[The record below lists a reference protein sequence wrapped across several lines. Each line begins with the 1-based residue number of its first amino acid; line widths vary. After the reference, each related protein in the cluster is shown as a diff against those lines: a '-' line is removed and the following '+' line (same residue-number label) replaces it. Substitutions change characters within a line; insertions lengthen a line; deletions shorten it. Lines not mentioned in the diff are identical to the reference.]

1 MILFHYVTFS
11 FYLHIHIEGER
22 QKGIWFSSLFF
33 LAAFLFLDWSY
44 WAYWQRTGRWSAS
57 STVSRVEGGAT
68 PEYCTGNWV
77 QGATPEYRAA
87 TVSAGAHVQNRN
99 KAWTAESCLCAFC
112 QHCLMRHYYKVKIR
126 RPIGKKSFAN
136 LFWWDNHSW
145 YKSLPP
151 NESTLKMSRNFFL
164 WGVGIGLQWY
174 QLSSISLQTWRS
186 NVGNAKK
193 KLYFSYN

>member
-11 FYLHIHIEGER
+11 FYLHIHIIEGER

-44 WAYWQRTGRWSAS
+44 WVYWQRTGRWSAS

-68 PEYCTGNWV
+68 PEYCTGFWV
-77 QGATPEYRAA
+77 QGTTPEYRAA

-112 QHCLMRHYYKVKIR
+112 QHCLVRHYYKVKIR
-126 RPIGKKSFAN
+126 RPIRQK
-136 LFWWDNHSW
+136 NHLQICFDGTTIADISH
-145 YKSLPP
+145 YRQT
-151 NESTLKMSRNFFL
+151 ESTL
-164 WGVGIGLQWY
+164 
-174 QLSSISLQTWRS
+174 
-186 NVGNAKK
+186 
-193 KLYFSYN
+193 

>member
-126 RPIGKKSFAN
+126 RPIRKK
-136 LFWWDNHSW
+136 NHLQICFDGTTIATA
-145 YKSLPP
+145 KP
-151 NESTLKMSRNFFL
+151 NPLSKCLGFFFS
-164 WGVGIGLQWY
+164 GV
-174 QLSSISLQTWRS
+174 
-186 NVGNAKK
+186 
-193 KLYFSYN
+193 